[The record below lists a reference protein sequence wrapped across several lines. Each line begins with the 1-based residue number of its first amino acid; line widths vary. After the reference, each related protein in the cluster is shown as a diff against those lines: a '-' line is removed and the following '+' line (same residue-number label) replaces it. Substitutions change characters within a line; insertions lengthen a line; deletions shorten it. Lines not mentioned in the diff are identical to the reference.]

1 MGINSTEVSYSFGQ
15 LGSMFTNSTSTAIS
29 PPTGKVFVAITFL
42 EDTTFDASSGLVA
55 DASNVARGLQ
65 YVGTASAA
73 HDIATATVDE
83 GSGGKVVDNTV
94 NFQAG
99 LTIYGRWSAI
109 NLSTGAIIAYIG
121 D

>member
-42 EDTTFDASSGLVA
+42 EDTTFDASSGLVS
-55 DASNVARGLQ
+55 DVSNVDCGLE
-65 YVGTASAA
+65 YAGTNSAA
-73 HDIATATVDE
+73 HDT
-83 GSGGKVVDNTV
+83 GSSYGSAGGSQIDNTV

-99 LTIYGRWSAI
+99 LTLYGRYTSI
-109 NLSTGAIIAYIG
+109 NLSSGAVIAYIG
-121 D
+121 E